1 MFTSTFHHRQ
11 CRPAASIHRLGLES
25 MEVRRLLT
33 AGVTVTPTRGLNTSE
48 DGGSAI
54 VRMALTQQPSADVTI
69 PLASSNPLEGQADR
83 SQLVFTPANWNVVQ
97 QVRVTGQPDGV
108 RDGNKVYQLIT
119 GDCVSTDPAY
129 SGLMVKDATITNRDS
144 RMLVA
149 GATVKRTNG
158 LKTSEDGGTD
168 VFTVKLN
175 YRPVADVSILI
186 TSDNPGEGIPG
197 VGQLVFTPD
206 NYGVPQTV
214 TVTGQPDGVRDG
226 TRTYHIVTGNTIS
239 TDPLY
244 LGLGVSN
251 VTVRNL
257 DSRILVAGITVTPTT
272 GLKTSELGAA
282 TAFGMVLR
290 YRPTSDVTVPLS
302 SSNPSAGLP
311 GVGSVT
317 FTPAT
322 WNIPRMVSVTGQ
334 DDGLFNGNVLYRI
347 VTGPAISGDPLYSGR
362 NAADVSILNIRRT
375 DVGRY
380 DGVYTGT
387 YSGTVSGSGPINGPV
402 RAEIRGGVITVTLPG
417 TGDGTLS
424 TGGGVDF
431 SVSSGSVQ
439 GAVFVGRLVSKAG
452 TTTVTGSGTWTYLD
466 LSGVSANGR
475 WNVLRTG
482 L

>member
-1 MFTSTFHHRQ
+1 MFSSSLRRR
-11 CRPAASIHRLGLES
+11 RPRSVTPQHRLGLEP
-25 MEVRRLLT
+25 MELRRLLT
-33 AGVTVTPTRGLNTSE
+33 AGVTVTPIRGLTTSE

-54 VRMALTQQPSADVTI
+54 VRIALTQQPTADVTI
-69 PLASSNPLEGQADR
+69 PLSSSNVLEGQVDR
-83 SQLVFTPANWNVVQ
+83 TQVVFTPANWNVVQ
-97 QVRVTGQPDGV
+97 QVRVTGQPDGI
-108 RDGNKVYQLIT
+108 RDGNKVYQLVT

-129 SGLMVKDATITNRDS
+129 GGLMVKDATLTNRDS
-144 RMLVA
+144 RTLVA
-149 GATVKRTNG
+149 GATVKRTSG

-175 YRPVADVSILI
+175 YRPVADVSIVI
-186 TSDNPGEGIPG
+186 TSDNPGEGIAN

-206 NYGVPQTV
+206 NYAVPQTV
-214 TVTGQPDGVRDG
+214 TITGQPDGVRDG

-244 LGLGVSN
+244 LGLAVSN

-272 GLKTSELGAA
+272 GLKTSELGAT
-282 TAFGMVLR
+282 TAFAMVLR
-290 YRPTSDVTVPLS
+290 YQPTSDVTVPLS

-317 FTPAT
+317 FTPAN
-322 WNIPRMVSVTGQ
+322 WNVPQTVSVTGQ

-347 VTGPAISGDPLYSGR
+347 VTGPAVSGDPLYSAR
-362 NAADVSILNIRRT
+362 NAADVRILNIHRT

-380 DGVYTGT
+380 DGIYTGT
-387 YSGTVSGSGPINGPV
+387 YSGAVSGSGPINGPV
-402 RAEIRGGVITVTLPG
+402 QAEVRGGVITVSLPG

-439 GAVFVGRLVSKAG
+439 GAVFVGRLASRAG
-452 TTTVTGSGTWTYLD
+452 TTTVTGTGTWTYLD

>member
-1 MFTSTFHHRQ
+1 MFSSTLRRRRFRSVTLQ
-11 CRPAASIHRLGLES
+11 HRLGLEP
-25 MEVRRLLT
+25 MEMRRLLT
-33 AGVTVTPTRGLNTSE
+33 AGLTVTPSRGLTTSE

-54 VRMALTQQPSADVTI
+54 VRMALTQQPTADVTI
-69 PLASSNPLEGQADR
+69 PLASSNVLEGQVDK

-129 SGLMVKDATITNRDS
+129 GGLMVKDATITNKDS
-144 RMLVA
+144 RTLVA
-149 GATVKRTNG
+149 GATVKRTSG
-158 LKTSEDGGTD
+158 LKTTEDGGTD

-175 YRPVADVSILI
+175 YRPVADVSIVI
-186 TSDNPGEGIPG
+186 TSDNPGEGIAD
-197 VGQLVFTPD
+197 VGQLVFTPA

-214 TVTGQPDGVRDG
+214 TITGQPDGVRDG

-244 LGLGVSN
+244 LGLAVSN

-290 YRPTSDVTVPLS
+290 YRPTADVTVPLS

-317 FTPAT
+317 FTPAN
-322 WNIPRMVSVTGQ
+322 WNVPQMVSVTGR
-334 DDGLFNGNVLYRI
+334 DDGLFNGDVRYRI
-347 VTGPAISGDPLYSGR
+347 VTGPAVSSDPLYSGR
-362 NAADVSILNIRRT
+362 NAADVSILNIHRT

-402 RAEIRGGVITVTLPG
+402 RAEIRGGVITVSLPG

-439 GAVFVGRLVSKAG
+439 GAVFVGRLASKTG
-452 TTTVTGSGTWTYLD
+452 TSTVTGAGTWTYLD